1 MGESRELSDKV
12 AGEKPA
18 VRADL
23 MGRLRPFVGVFA
35 LVVLCAIFG
44 SREPAFLTP
53 ANVFNILNAMAI
65 YGILAVGQAFPLVG
79 GGFDLSQGAVASLTG
94 AVTASLMSRYGLPIP
109 AAAAIG
115 LAVGALLGGLN
126 GWLVAKVRM
135 NPFVATL
142 GTQIAF
148 LGLTKV
154 YTDNQP
160 MSLGPHADAFRQL
173 SFGQVPVFGL
183 GSFSYASLLF
193 LGLVL
198 LLGFILMLLPYGQ
211 HLYTLGGNEEAAR
224 LAGIRTDRLKIS
236 TYVLSGMFAALG
248 GLVMIARAGQASPV
262 AGQGYELQSLA
273 ICIVGGVALG
283 GGVGSA
289 WNVLLGTVLLGVVD
303 VGLQMAVNAP
313 NWRPVIQGTIILL
326 AVAVDARAR
335 LRRA

>member
-1 MGESRELSDKV
+1 MAVD
-12 AGEKPA
+12 AAEKPA
-18 VRADL
+18 RSGDL
-23 MGRLRPFVGVFA
+23 LSRLRPFVGVFA
-35 LVVLCAIFG
+35 LILLSAVFG

-65 YGILAVGQAFPLVG
+65 YGILAVGQAFPLIG
-79 GGFDLSQGAVASLTG
+79 GGFDLSQGAIASFTG

-109 AAAAIG
+109 AAVTAG
-115 LAVGALLGGLN
+115 LAVGSLLGAAN
-126 GWLVAKVRM
+126 GWLVAKVRI

-148 LGLTKV
+148 LGLTRV

-160 MSLGPHADAFRQL
+160 MALGPQGDTFRQL
-173 SFGQVPVFGL
+173 SFGQVPL
-183 GSFSYASLLF
+183 GTLGAFSYSSLLF

-198 LLGFILMLLPYGQ
+198 LLGFVLMLLPYGQ
-211 HLYTLGGNEEAAR
+211 HLYTLGGNEEASR
-224 LAGIRTDRLKIS
+224 LAGINTVALKVS
-236 TYVLSGMFAALG
+236 TYVLSGFFAALG
-248 GLVMIARAGQASPV
+248 GMVMIARAGQASPV

-273 ICIVGGVALG
+273 ICIVGGIALG

-289 WNVLLGTVLLGVVD
+289 WNVLLGTILLGVVD

-313 NWRPVIQGTIILL
+313 NWRPVIQGAIILL

-335 LRRA
+335 LRRN